1 MNAIMP
7 TYGRID
13 VAFERGEGPWLYDD
27 QGNRYLDALSGLGV
41 IALGH
46 ANPAIAKTL
55 AAQSQ
60 QLLHTSNLY
69 RIPSQEKL
77 AEKLASLTGM
87 ENMFF
92 GNSGAEANECA
103 IKIARL
109 YGHQKGIEEPCIIV
123 ADASF
128 HGRTMATLTATGN
141 RKVQAGFEPL
151 VGGFARVPYNDLES
165 IEQIAK
171 QMQNVVAV
179 LVEPIQ
185 GEAGIQIPDEKYL
198 IGIREICDTQGW
210 LMMLDEVQSGNCRT
224 GAYFCYQHSGIIPD
238 LVTTAKGL
246 GNGVPIGVCLAS
258 GAAAQ
263 VFGPGNHG
271 STFGGNPLSCA
282 VALTVLDEFERLD
295 IQKQVTAI
303 GEHMLT
309 QFSQRLGH
317 LNVVRD
323 VRGKGLMIG
332 IELEHPCTDLVQKA
346 LQKGL
351 LINVAADS
359 IIRLLPPLIIDE
371 QQADQICDIVCGLVE
386 AL

>member
-171 QMQNVVAV
+171 QMQNIVAV

-332 IELEHPCTDLVQKA
+332 IELERPCTDLVQKA

>member
-171 QMQNVVAV
+171 QMQNIVAV

>member
-332 IELEHPCTDLVQKA
+332 IELEHPCSDLVQKA
-346 LQKGL
+346 LEKGL

>member
-13 VAFERGEGPWLYDD
+13 VAFVRGEGPWLYDD

-55 AAQSQ
+55 ASQSQ

-77 AEKLASLTGM
+77 AERLASLTGM

-109 YGHQKGIEEPCIIV
+109 YGHQKGIAEPCIIV

-151 VGGFARVPYNDLES
+151 VSGFARVPYNDLES

-179 LVEPIQ
+179 MVEPIQ

-210 LMMLDEVQSGNCRT
+210 LMILDEVQSGNCRT

-295 IQKQVTAI
+295 IDKQVTAI
-303 GEHMLT
+303 GEHMLS

-332 IELEHPCTDLVQKA
+332 IELERPCTDLVQKA

-386 AL
+386 TL

>member
-13 VAFERGEGPWLYDD
+13 VAFVRGEGPWLYDD

-151 VGGFARVPYNDLES
+151 VGGFTRVPYNDLES

>member
-13 VAFERGEGPWLYDD
+13 VAFVRGEGPWLYDD

-171 QMQNVVAV
+171 QMQNIVAV

-317 LNVVRD
+317 LNVVRE

-386 AL
+386 TL

>member
-151 VGGFARVPYNDLES
+151 VSGFARVPYNDLES

>member
-13 VAFERGEGPWLYDD
+13 VAFVRGEGPWLYDD

-55 AAQSQ
+55 ASQSQ

-77 AEKLASLTGM
+77 ADKLASLTGM

-109 YGHQKGIEEPCIIV
+109 YGHQKGIEEPCIVV

-151 VGGFARVPYNDLES
+151 VGGFTRVPYNDLES

-171 QMQNVVAV
+171 QMKNVVAV

-198 IGIREICDTQGW
+198 IGIREICNTQGW

-303 GEHMLT
+303 GEHMLS

-332 IELEHPCTDLVQKA
+332 IELERPCTDLVQKA

>member
-13 VAFERGEGPWLYDD
+13 VAFVRGEGPWLYDD

-171 QMQNVVAV
+171 QMQNIVAV

-258 GAAAQ
+258 GDAAQ

-317 LNVVRD
+317 LNVVRE

-332 IELEHPCTDLVQKA
+332 IELERPCTDLVQKA

>member
-13 VAFERGEGPWLYDD
+13 VAFVRGEGPWLYDD

-332 IELEHPCTDLVQKA
+332 IELEHPCSDLVQKA
-346 LQKGL
+346 LEKGL